1 MTSAEP
7 QPRGAASAYRRV
19 EDAVGGWLVHAL
31 DTVSTRT
38 FAVHQAALLRIG
50 YGLVFLVGLIR
61 EYFNR
66 REIWGDQSAWS
77 PDMARELLGG
87 IGGVSLLLESDSR
100 MWFEGVYIA
109 AIVISALFVLGW
121 HTRAMS
127 ILFAIMVVSFNSRS
141 ILMTDGGDTVLLLM
155 SIYLA
160 FTACGRVWS
169 LDARRARRT
178 GIRPGTGPG
187 HEIGVLVALI
197 AMVALGTTCRGDS
210 WALDP
215 EFSFAFVCR
224 WIWIPG
230 IAIAF
235 GALWRL
241 PRQVEQVRA
250 GLVTAVHNCALFVIA
265 AEVCFIYG
273 AAGLYKVQG
282 SYWQDGTAMH
292 YVLNLEYF
300 APWPGLSHMLGENAE
315 MGVLISYLT
324 VFIQVGFVF
333 MLFAK
338 RVKYVAIV
346 ILLGMHFGI
355 AIMLGLPAFSASMS
369 VGDALFL
376 PTAFLIWTRSRVLT
390 RLTARLRRGRA
401 AAKPAPLVD
410 TEPAAPDTS
419 DGLEGVASASSRA

>member
-1 MTSAEP
+1 MTSADP
-7 QPRGAASAYRRV
+7 TPRVAASPYRRV
-19 EDAVGGWLVHAL
+19 EDAVARRLVSAL

-61 EYFNR
+61 EYLNR
-66 REIWGDQSAWS
+66 REIWGDRSAWS
-77 PDMARELLGG
+77 PEMARELLSG
-87 IGGVSLLLESDSR
+87 IDGVSLLLESDTR
-100 MWFEGVYIA
+100 WWFEGVYLA
-109 AIVISALFVLGW
+109 AIAVSALFVLGW

-127 ILFAIMVVSFNSRS
+127 VLFAVMVVSFNSRS

-187 HEIGVLVALI
+187 HEVGVLVGLL
-197 AMVALGTTCRGDS
+197 AMVALGTTCRADS
-210 WALDP
+210 WTPEP
-215 EFSFAFVCR
+215 EFSFAFVCQR
-224 WIWIPG
+224 IWIPG
-230 IAIAF
+230 IAIVF

-241 PRQVEQVRA
+241 PRAAEQVRA
-250 GLVTAVHNCALFVIA
+250 GLVTVVHNCALFVIA

-300 APWPGLSHMLGENAE
+300 APWPGLSHTLGENAQ
-315 MGVLISYLT
+315 MGVLMGYLT

-355 AIMLGLPAFSASMS
+355 AVLLGLPAFSASMS

-376 PTAFLIWTRSRVLT
+376 PTAFLIWTRSRVVG
-390 RLTARLRRGRA
+390 RLTDRLRRGP
-401 AAKPAPLVD
+401 KGPAP
-410 TEPAAPDTS
+410 TPAGREAAPAS
-419 DGLEGVASASSRA
+419 PVPGGLEGVASTSGRA

>member
-1 MTSAEP
+1 MTSAEAGTRP
-7 QPRGAASAYRRV
+7 APTVFRRV
-19 EDAVGGWLVHAL
+19 EDAVGHWLVQAL
-31 DTVSTRT
+31 DAVGTRT

-50 YGLVFLVGLIR
+50 YGLVFLASLLR
-61 EYFNR
+61 EYLNR

-77 PDMARELLGG
+77 PDMAKELLHG
-87 IGGVSLLLESDSR
+87 IGGVSLLLASDSR
-100 MWFEGVYIA
+100 WWFEGVYLA
-109 AIVISALFVLGW
+109 AIVVSALFVLGW
-121 HTRAMS
+121 HTRATS

-187 HEIGVLVALI
+187 HEVGVLVGLI
-197 AMVALGTTCRGDS
+197 AMVALGTTRPGDS
-210 WALDP
+210 WAFHPQL
-215 EFSFAFVCR
+215 SFAFVCR

-230 IAIAF
+230 IVLVFA
-235 GALWRL
+235 ALWRL
-241 PRQVEQVRA
+241 PRALEQVRA

-300 APWPGLSHMLGENAE
+300 APWPGLAHALGSNAE
-315 MGVLISYLT
+315 LGVLMGYLT
-324 VFIQVGFVF
+324 VFVQVGFVF

-346 ILLGMHFGI
+346 LLLGMHFGI
-355 AIMLGLPAFSASMS
+355 AVLLGLPAFSASMS
-369 VGDALFL
+369 IGDALFL
-376 PTAFLIWTRSRVLT
+376 PTAFLIWTRSRVVG
-390 RLTARLRRGRA
+390 RLVDRLRRR
-401 AAKPAPLVD
+401 
-410 TEPAAPDTS
+410 PAARAETPTS
-419 DGLEGVASASSRA
+419 AARPVGADGGLEGVSSTAGRV

>member
-1 MTSAEP
+1 MTSGEVRP
-7 QPRGAASAYRRV
+7 PGAASPWRRG
-19 EDAVGGWLVHAL
+19 EDAVGRALVGAL
-31 DTVSTRT
+31 DAVGTRT

-50 YGLVFLVGLIR
+50 YGLVFLVSLLR
-61 EYFNR
+61 EYLNR

-77 PDMARELLGG
+77 PDMARELLNG
-87 IGGVSLLLESDSR
+87 IQGVSLLLESDSR
-100 MWFEGVYIA
+100 WWFEGVYLA
-109 AIVISALFVLGW
+109 AIVVSALFVLGW
-121 HTRAMS
+121 HTRATS
-127 ILFAIMVVSFNSRS
+127 ILFAVMVVSFNSRS

-178 GIRPGTGPG
+178 GVRPGTGPG
-187 HEIGVLVALI
+187 HEVGVLVGLI
-197 AMVALGTTCRGDS
+197 AMVVLGTTCRGDS
-210 WALDP
+210 WALHP
-215 EFSFAFVCR
+215 KFSFAFVCQ
-224 WIWIPG
+224 WIWLPG
-230 IAIAF
+230 ILVVF

-241 PRQVEQVRA
+241 PREVEQVRA

-300 APWPGLSHMLGENAE
+300 APWPGVSHTLAANTE
-315 MGVLISYLT
+315 MGVVLAYLT

-355 AIMLGLPAFSASMS
+355 AVLLGLPAFSASMS

-376 PTAFLIWTRSRVLT
+376 PTAFLIWTRSRVIG
-390 RLTARLRRGRA
+390 RLTARLRRG
-401 AAKPAPLVD
+401 
-410 TEPAAPDTS
+410 PAAPAQVPADPAPPAGPPAS
-419 DGLEGVASASSRA
+419 EGPAGLSPTASRA

>member
-7 QPRGAASAYRRV
+7 QPRVAASAYRRV
-19 EDAVGGWLVHAL
+19 EDAVGGWLVRAL

-50 YGLVFLVGLIR
+50 YGLVFLVGLLR
-61 EYFNR
+61 EYVNR

-87 IGGVSLLLESDSR
+87 IGGVSLLLESNSR
-100 MWFEGVYIA
+100 LWFEGVYIA
-109 AIVISALFVLGW
+109 AIVICALFVLGW

-127 ILFAIMVVSFNSRS
+127 IMFAIMVVSFNSRS

-155 SIYLA
+155 AIYLA

-187 HEIGVLVALI
+187 HEVGVLVALI

-210 WALDP
+210 WSLDP

-230 IAIAF
+230 IGVAF

-250 GLVTAVHNCALFVIA
+250 GLVTVVHNCALFVIA

-315 MGVLISYLT
+315 MGVLLAYLT
-324 VFIQVGFVF
+324 VFVQVGFVF

-376 PTAFLIWTRSRVLT
+376 PTTFLIWTRTRVVT
-390 RLTARLRRGRA
+390 RLTARLRRGPA
-401 AAKPAPLVD
+401 AARSAPVVGA
-410 TEPAAPDTS
+410 EPPVPGTS
-419 DGLEGVASASSRA
+419 EGLEGVASGRV